1 MKPRRIFSLLF
12 YLCAFGVF
20 VCMLVHGE
28 YVSAPTREALSFCG
42 SVLIPSLFVYM
53 VLSAII
59 MEWSVMQKIGSVLG
73 YGVMLLAVGTLC
85 GAPVGAKRAV
95 DLYKRGEIGKRQAEY
110 YTSFT
115 NNAGVSFVVGYAGKT
130 LLHSTQMG
138 FKLFSFQLVSSLIVA
153 AVMKKIM
160 FGKEKIPPSGNLS
173 CPKRGLAEIISD
185 SGMAM
190 LNICS
195 CAVFFTVISGA
206 VARILNLSP
215 LYRVLL
221 SSVLEF
227 SSGISAATVLPHGQ
241 FVITAFAIGFTG
253 CSVAMQVKM
262 LLTDDLSIV
271 PYITGKILSCA
282 IMTALAFIFG

>member
-1 MKPRRIFSLLF
+1 MKEKRIFSLLF
-12 YLCAFGVF
+12 YLCALGVF
-20 VCMLVHGE
+20 VCLLVHGE
-28 YVSAPTREALSFCG
+28 YVSEPTREALSFCG
-42 SVLIPSLFVYM
+42 NVLIPSLFVYM

-59 MEWSVMQKIGSVLG
+59 MEWSVVQKIGSALG
-73 YGVMLLAVGTLC
+73 YGAMLLAVGTLC

-110 YTSFT
+110 YTTFT
-115 NNAGVSFVVGYAGKT
+115 NNAGVSFVVGYAGKK
-130 LLHSTQMG
+130 LLNSVG
-138 FKLFSFQLVSSLIVA
+138 LGLKLFSFQLVSSLIVA
-153 AVMKKIM
+153 AVMKRIM
-160 FGKEKIPPSGNLS
+160 FGDKKIPPSGSFS
-173 CPKRGLAEIISD
+173 CRRRGLAEIISD
-185 SGMAM
+185 SGTSM
-190 LNICS
+190 LNICA

-206 VARILNLSP
+206 VAQILDLPP

-227 SSGISAATVLPHGQ
+227 SSGISAASSLVHGR

-262 LLTDDLSIV
+262 LLTDDLSIG
-271 PYITGKILSCA
+271 PYLTGKILSCA